1 MLSSYYKW
9 QQWSSKGPTRTLHYY
24 WHFFK
29 EKLKRFRGNK
39 YTWPIVGKSEGGT
52 VKMQTQ
58 ACFKKKKKNISTI
71 MQWCMAM
78 QGSYHSIEQV
88 AAGKDTAHLK
98 AHSRDKSKGKQMT
111 RCWPCCSSNI
121 YKITVAARSTQ
132 GYYSSISCSLDTRMS
147 GSSPGR
153 VNKLGVPTNSWS
165 LPNSEFFSERL
176 NKWVSH
182 TISTLVATIN
192 TRYSY
197 EPIIYILIRGSYPK
211 EKKSKYSRFRKHL
224 VLLLISSFGQGLVM

>member
-1 MLSSYYKW
+1 MTSCN
-9 QQWSSKGPTRTLHYY
+9 SKKQLQCYLHVINDNNEAQRDQLGLCITTDTSLRRN
-24 WHFFK
+24 W
-29 EKLKRFRGNK
+29 RGSEATK

-58 ACFKKKKKNISTI
+58 ACLKTKQNKTNISTT

-98 AHSRDKSKGKQMT
+98 AHSRDNSKGKQMT
-111 RCWPCCSSNI
+111 RCWSCCSSNI

-153 VNKLGVPTNSWS
+153 VNKLGVPTKTWS
-165 LPNSEFFSERL
+165 LPRSSEFFSERL
-176 NKWVSH
+176 SKWVSH
-182 TISTLVATIN
+182 TISMMVATIN

-197 EPIIYILIRGSYPK
+197 KPIIYILIRGSYPK
-211 EKKSKYSRFRKHL
+211 EKKK
-224 VLLLISSFGQGLVM
+224 